1 MRISL
6 IFLLFLAVYL
16 IEARRGAS
24 RGSSSRGSSS
34 RGSSSRGSSSRGSS
48 SRGSSSRGSSSRSSS
63 RSNTPSRTGGV
74 SRVPSRPSSRGHAGA
89 EYPRKRLPFGKRDK
103 DKVQTGASKPDHVV
117 PQPPA
122 SGFDLNNRGQPGQGT
137 FPHGA
142 SNPRQPP
149 SYGAQNPNQ
158 PPPYGASNPLH
169 PPPPPRYGAGNP
181 VHPPPLGGSNPA
193 HPPPYGAG
201 KPVHPP
207 PLGGSNPAHPPPYG
221 AGNPVHPPPLGG
233 SNPAHPPP
241 YGASNPLH
249 PPPPPRYGAGNP
261 VHPPPLGGSN
271 PAHPPPYGAGNPV
284 HPPPLGGSNP
294 AHPPPYGAGNPV
306 HPPPLGGSN
315 PAHPPRYGAGNPV
328 HPPPLGGSNPAHPPP
343 YGARNPVHPP
353 PLGGSNPAH
362 PPPYGA
368 RNPAHPPPPPP
379 YGASNPVRPPP
390 PPPYGFNPG
399 YGGPNT
405 AYQPARS
412 GFNPTYSGSQPG
424 YRPIAPGTNSFAQGY
439 NYGGHQPGYS
449 STGVSYGGAQ
459 PGWGGSSFGTSGW
472 GGHGYGSQGYGGSF
486 PGLMGQNT
494 GSNRFGIKPMYL
506 LPFIPFLAYKLGSKF
521 HSGSNYPLNNQH
533 HHYHHHHHHGPGS
546 RDQRPGTPG
555 SQIPVDANGTY
566 FNPEDMEPF
575 GPILVEQPE
584 DTIHPEVSLEKVTLN
599 CKAYGNPAPSY
610 RWTLNKEML
619 TISGNYSLDG
629 GKLVISNPDKLHHEG
644 TYQCMA
650 TNTFGT
656 LLSHE
661 AVLGFGYL
669 DTFFKKKRSPVEL
682 KRNQGLFFL
691 CYPPDHYPDVEYQWL
706 FNDFPTVVKTDER
719 RFVSQKT
726 GDLYIARVLPSDAGS
741 YACLVRSVLGRNS
754 TSSNVQSAFTS
765 LAIVPEEREM
775 AEYIPIMRVTL
786 PVKTEVLQDQTLRLE
801 CFALGN
807 PTPHIT
813 WKRQDKPMAVRARR
827 LSGGAVLE
835 ISNVQ
840 LEDEGL
846 YSCTATNSKG
856 SQFSNGEVIV
866 NVRPT
871 WVQEIV
877 SVMVSI
883 SENFTWECEG
893 TGKPAPSH
901 VWLKNGV
908 PFHQKDDNITVGS
921 DGMLNFKSLALSD
934 SGMYQCIAE
943 NLHGK
948 AYTNAELRVL
958 AIAPEFSTEPASKI
972 VLAARGGGVALQCL
986 GRAAPQPTIKWSRN
1000 AEMLTSSQGRRKV
1013 VDDGNLI
1020 IANLT
1025 DADEGSYTCFA
1036 ENYLG
1041 KAKNVYTLK
1050 LKSPTLIT
1058 EHPQNS
1064 SADVGGKVTLRCKAW
1079 HDPSLGISF
1088 VWMLNG
1094 WFYGEGDKPHRRHEK
1109 TRTGHYR
1116 KGKREKSSGDLTITN
1131 VELRHAGVYTC
1142 LARTMADE
1150 KAASARLLVRGP
1162 PEPPINVTIDSI
1174 ASSSATISWQPG
1186 SDNHSP
1192 VMKYTVQARSDI
1204 RPNWTEVDMD
1214 NIIEGDSS
1222 QVTIDNLK
1230 PWLEYQFRVKA
1241 TNVLGMGEASLPSKL
1256 QRTSAAPP
1264 KVSPLGLSGGGGKP
1278 GQLVI
1283 TWTLLPLEEHAG
1295 PSVGYLIYYRSNET
1309 HPWRKIEILDVK
1321 EGKHIVYNASEEL
1334 YKPFEVKIAP
1344 FNSEGMGPFSHIDI
1358 IYSAEEEPNVAPQ
1371 EVKAT
1376 AISAKEVEVCW
1387 APVAAENVSGQIQG
1401 YEVHWQ
1407 TDKGSKGSDKQEQ
1420 GHSFIISELLP
1431 NTQYIVDV
1439 RVYNKAGVGP
1449 PSQSTSIITK
1459 KAPPSQA
1466 PNITEYKQESGQLTL
1481 TWLPVEAME
1490 NESAVQGYKVLY
1502 MVGDLRPSK
1511 WETLQTNKTRV
1522 TLPLGSRLHTIVKV
1536 YAVSDGG
1543 DGAESTFEPASH
1555 SARSIQKWFVEIGVE
1570 ELDWPAQRPDLNLIK
1585 HLWDEL
1591 ERRQ

>member
-1 MRISL
+1 MRFSL

-16 IEARRGAS
+16 IEARRG
-24 RGSSSRGSSS
+24 SSRGSSRS
-34 RGSSSRGSSSRGSS
+34 P
-48 SRGSSSRGSSSRSSS
+48 SRSS
-63 RSNTPSRTGGV
+63 TPSRRGGV
-74 SRVPSRPSSRGHAGA
+74 SRFPSRTSSPRRPGAGSSR
-89 EYPRKRLPFGKRDK
+89 KRFPFGKRDK
-103 DKVQTGASKPDHVV
+103 DKVQTGASKPERVV
-117 PQPPA
+117 PNPPV
-122 SGFDLNNRGQPGQGT
+122 SRFDQNNRGQPGKGT

-149 SYGAQNPNQ
+149 PYGAQNPNQ
-158 PPPYGASNPLH
+158 PPLHGAPNPLH
-169 PPPPPRYGAGNP
+169 PPPQYGVGNP
-181 VHPPPLGGSNPA
+181 VHPPPHGGSNPA
-193 HPPPYGAG
+193 HPPPYGAHNPAYPPPLPPHG
-201 KPVHPP
+201 ASNPVHPP
-207 PLGGSNPAHPPPYG
+207 PHGGSNPVHPPPHGAHNPAYPPPPPPHGASNPVRPPPYGGSNPVHPPPYG
-221 AGNPVHPPPLGG
+221 AH
-233 SNPAHPPP
+233 NPA
-241 YGASNPLH
+241 Y
-249 PPPPPRYGAGNP
+249 
-261 VHPPPLGGSN
+261 
-271 PAHPPPYGAGNPV
+271 
-284 HPPPLGGSNP
+284 
-294 AHPPPYGAGNPV
+294 
-306 HPPPLGGSN
+306 
-315 PAHPPRYGAGNPV
+315 
-328 HPPPLGGSNPAHPPP
+328 
-343 YGARNPVHPP
+343 
-353 PLGGSNPAH
+353 
-362 PPPYGA
+362 
-368 RNPAHPPPPPP
+368 PPPPPP

-390 PPPYGFNPG
+390 PPAYGFNPG
-399 YGGPNT
+399 YGGPNP

-412 GFNPTYSGSQPG
+412 GFNPSYSGSQPG

-439 NYGGHQPGYS
+439 NYGAHQPGYS
-449 STGVSYGGAQ
+449 S
-459 PGWGGSSFGTSGW
+459 GW
-472 GGHGYGSQGYGGSF
+472 GGHAYGSQGYGGGF
-486 PGLMGQNT
+486 PGFMGHKT
-494 GSNRFGIKPMYL
+494 GSNRFGINPMYL
-506 LPFIPFLAYKLGSKF
+506 LPLVPFLTYKLGSKL
-521 HSGSNYPLNNQH
+521 HSGNNYPSNSFNHHH
-533 HHYHHHHHHGPGS
+533 HHYHHHHHRGPGS
-546 RDQRPGTPG
+546 RDQRPGTAD
-555 SQIPVDANGTY
+555 SQYPVDANATY

-575 GPILVEQPE
+575 GPIFVEQPE

-599 CKAYGNPAPSY
+599 CKAYGKPAPSY
-610 RWTLNKEML
+610 RWTLNQEML
-619 TISGNYSLDG
+619 NISGNYSLIG
-629 GKLVISNPDKLHHEG
+629 GKLVISNPNKLHHEG

-656 LLSHE
+656 LLSKE

-669 DTFFKKKRSPVEL
+669 DTFFKMKRSPVEL
-682 KRNQGLFFL
+682 KRNQALVFL

-706 FNDFPTVVKTDER
+706 FNDFPMVVKTDER

-765 LAIVPEEREM
+765 LTIIHEEKEM
-775 AEYIPIMRVTL
+775 AKYAPTLRVTL
-786 PVKTEVLQDQTLRLE
+786 PMKTEVFHGQTLQLE

-813 WKRQDKPMAVRARR
+813 WKRRDKPLASRARL

-835 ISNVQ
+835 IPDVQ

-846 YSCTATNSKG
+846 YTCTASNSMG
-856 SQFSNGEVIV
+856 SQMTNGEVVV

-871 WVQEIV
+871 WVQEIF

-883 SENFTWECEG
+883 GENFTWECEATG
-893 TGKPAPSH
+893 TPAPSH

-908 PFHQKDDNITVGS
+908 PFDPKDDNITVGS

-958 AIAPEFSTEPASKI
+958 AIAPEFSTDPASKI
-972 VLAARGGGVALQCL
+972 ILAARGGEVVLRCL
-986 GRAAPQPTIKWSRN
+986 ARAAPQPTIKWSRH

-1013 VDDGNLI
+1013 VDDGSLI

-1041 KAKNVYTLK
+1041 KDKNVYTLK

-1064 SADVGGKVTLRCKAW
+1064 SVDVGGKVTLRCKAW

-1094 WFYGEGDKPHRRHEK
+1094 WFYGEGDKPRRSREK
-1109 TRTGHYR
+1109 TRPGHDR
-1116 KGKREKSSGDLTITN
+1116 KSKREKSSGDLTITN
-1131 VELRHAGVYTC
+1131 VQLSHAGVYTC

-1150 KAASARLLVRGP
+1150 KAVLAHLLVRGP
-1162 PEPPINVTIDSI
+1162 PDPPENVTIDSI
-1174 ASSSATISWQPG
+1174 TSSSATISWQPG
-1186 SDNHSP
+1186 SNNHSP

-1241 TNVLGMGEASLPSKL
+1241 TNVLGMGEASLPSKP

-1264 KVSPLGLSGGGGKP
+1264 KVSPSDLSGGGGKP

-1283 TWTLLPLEEHAG
+1283 TWTLLPQEEHAG
-1295 PSVGYLIYYRSNET
+1295 PSLGYLIYYRSNET
-1309 HPWRKIEILDVK
+1309 HPWRKIELLDMK
-1321 EGKHIVYNASEEL
+1321 EGHHIVYNASEEF
-1334 YKPFEVKIAP
+1334 YKPFEVKISA
-1344 FNSEGMGPFSHIDI
+1344 FNSEGKSPFSQIHII
-1358 IYSAEEEPNVAPQ
+1358 HSAEEEPNVAPHD
-1371 EVKAT
+1371 VKAR
-1376 AISAKEVEVCW
+1376 AISAKEVEVSW
-1387 APVAAENVSGQIQG
+1387 MPVAAENVSGQIQG

-1407 TDKGSKGSDKQEQ
+1407 MDKGGKGSDKQEQ
-1420 GHSFIISELLP
+1420 GHSFIISELQP
-1431 NTQYIVDV
+1431 NTQYSMDV

-1449 PSQSTSIITK
+1449 PSHSTIVTTRK
-1459 KAPPSQA
+1459 TPPSQA
-1466 PNITEYKQESGQLTL
+1466 PNITEYKQERGQLTL
-1481 TWLPVEAME
+1481 SWLPVEAME
-1490 NESAVQGYKVLY
+1490 NESAVLGYKVLY
-1502 MVGDLRPSK
+1502 MVGDMRHSQ

-1522 TLPLGSRLHTIVKV
+1522 TLPLGILLHTIVKV

-1543 DGAESTFEPASH
+1543 DGAKSTFEPASY
-1555 SARSIQKWFVEIGVE
+1555 SAPQKKTSPRRKKRTLPTNRE
-1570 ELDWPAQRPDLNLIK
+1570 QREAHVK
-1585 HLWDEL
+1585 
-1591 ERRQ
+1591 